1 MHDRQDPTS
10 NTEKAS
16 WWPTLIVVGLFLL
29 IAAPMIALQH
39 DRGRGRF
46 DQLNYHEPAVLRFAE
61 QWPTPDVSDYLS
73 ATTPAYHLVLAV
85 VARFVSPSPVALQAT
100 GALFTVG
107 LLVVFTRWLS
117 LTLTRG
123 RQGVVTAT
131 LLGLSL
137 IASLYVFSAGV
148 YILPDN
154 AAWLGVLGI
163 LLLALRPRADLG
175 LYLGGG
181 AILLALVLTRQSHL
195 WALGVLFAS
204 AWLGSAFEPKSSG
217 FHEIGALLTR
227 PALRLSRLAVMIL
240 CALPALGA
248 LLWFARLWGGLT
260 VPIYHDY
267 MKGPNPA
274 TPAII
279 LAQMGV
285 IGAFHVG
292 FWWRGGVTMLRERR
306 GVLALALIGGLA
318 VLVGPATT
326 YDRAAGRY
334 SGLWN
339 LLDKAPDLAGHTN
352 LGVLV
357 LGVAGVVAIT
367 GWLAGLDARRRW
379 ILLGALVA
387 FAAAVSVPKNA
398 WTRYHEPMLLMWG
411 ALASASAVARV
422 RASDR
427 ERFVRTLGLIGLV
440 VFLSGIT
447 VIKLS
452 TEERIV
458 VPKQSQPSI
467 ETPLRSLWP
476 DAWKA
481 RWADDTAGPGAGN
494 DAGD

>member
-204 AWLGSAFEPKSSG
+204 A
-217 FHEIGALLTR
+217 
-227 PALRLSRLAVMIL
+227 
-240 CALPALGA
+240 
-248 LLWFARLWGGLT
+248 
-260 VPIYHDY
+260 
-267 MKGPNPA
+267 
-274 TPAII
+274 
-279 LAQMGV
+279 
-285 IGAFHVG
+285 
-292 FWWRGGVTMLRERR
+292 
-306 GVLALALIGGLA
+306 
-318 VLVGPATT
+318 
-326 YDRAAGRY
+326 
-334 SGLWN
+334 
-339 LLDKAPDLAGHTN
+339 
-352 LGVLV
+352 
-357 LGVAGVVAIT
+357 
-367 GWLAGLDARRRW
+367 
-379 ILLGALVA
+379 
-387 FAAAVSVPKNA
+387 
-398 WTRYHEPMLLMWG
+398 
-411 ALASASAVARV
+411 
-422 RASDR
+422 
-427 ERFVRTLGLIGLV
+427 
-440 VFLSGIT
+440 
-447 VIKLS
+447 
-452 TEERIV
+452 
-458 VPKQSQPSI
+458 
-467 ETPLRSLWP
+467 
-476 DAWKA
+476 
-481 RWADDTAGPGAGN
+481 
-494 DAGD
+494 